1 MNFLHFFV
9 YLKNHDCGVLLT
21 IIFKNLI
28 LYSRRKQKH
37 KFSLNIFAFF
47 STSDK
52 TNKKKTHIFHIQLN
66 MYIHHVYN
74 LKSMLYI
81 L

>member
-1 MNFLHFFV
+1 MDKLDYAFAIFLNVYYGFPTFFV

-37 KFSLNIFAFF
+37 KFS
-47 STSDK
+47 
-52 TNKKKTHIFHIQLN
+52 
-66 MYIHHVYN
+66 
-74 LKSMLYI
+74 
-81 L
+81 